1 MLQIRYSAPRDLDIS
16 GSAAELRRIA
26 EGILAFLG
34 SNRTGFAL
42 VAGAGYDP
50 SPYRIAIS
58 GLLVV
63 KGGGRLALTVEAES
77 LLRIIGAP
85 EQLEILAD
93 WFLFDETTHPGEHR
107 HFEYYEEHPFLAP
120 YSLPLVICVD

>member
-1 MLQIRYSAPRDLDIS
+1 MLRIRYTSPLDLDIS
-16 GSAAELRRIA
+16 GSAGELRGIA

-85 EQLEILAD
+85 GSLEILAD
-93 WFLFDETTHPGEHR
+93 WFLFDEAAEPKEHR